1 MDNLLR
7 RISIA
12 LATSGRVRPS
22 GPRPG
27 VVPVAFFAVDAAA
40 APDLRAPNRRGVF
53 SGLLEALHDSR
64 RRQAAREIHRYRH
77 LIQEPPTCRAMR
89 SEILLNA
96 DSDPQSPSAPAASDP
111 VEAHPDRRS
120 TAPNSRDRTAHAEGY
135 SPCP

>member
-64 RRQAAREIHRYRH
+64 RHQAAREIHRYRH
-77 LIQEPPTCRAMR
+77 LIQEPRTCPATR
-89 SEILLNA
+89 SERLLNA
-96 DSDPQSPSAPAASDP
+96 DLGPRSPSTAAASDR
-111 VEAHPDRRS
+111 VETHPDNQP
-120 TAPNSRDRTAHAEGY
+120 TARNSRDRTAYAEGY
-135 SPCP
+135 SQCP